1 MSKKFLDYTGLT
13 YLWGKIKDLLS
24 KKVDKVDGKGLS
36 TNDYTTAEKTKLSGI
51 ETGANKTTIDATLT
65 STGTNPVQG
74 KAIYTEL
81 GKKADTTTVNTEL
94 GKKVDKVTGKSLST
108 NDFTN
113 DYKTKLDGIDSEAN
127 KTVVDA
133 SLSSTSTNPV
143 QNKVVNTELGKK
155 VDKVSGKGLST
166 NDFTNA
172 YKTKLDNAASK
183 SDISSVYKPKGTVA
197 FASLPITT
205 EALREVEVGSVYN
218 VSDAFTTTNTFL
230 EGTDKTYPAGT
241 NVVCI
246 QVDNIKMWD
255 VLSGFVDLSSYQKEA
270 DLVAI
275 TNTEI
280 DTILAA

>member
-24 KKVDKVDGKGLS
+24 RKVDKVDGKGLS

-51 ETGANKTTIDATLT
+51 ETGANKTVVDTTLT

-81 GKKADTTTVNTEL
+81 GKKADTTTVNTAL
-94 GKKVDKVTGKSLST
+94 GNKVDKVTGKGLST

-113 DYKTKLDGIDSEAN
+113 DYKTKLD
-127 KTVVDA
+127 
-133 SLSSTSTNPV
+133 
-143 QNKVVNTELGKK
+143 
-155 VDKVSGKGLST
+155 
-166 NDFTNA
+166 
-172 YKTKLDNAASK
+172 NAASK
-183 SDISSVYKPKGTVA
+183 DDISSVYKPKGTVA
-197 FASLPITT
+197 FASLPIAT

-230 EGTDKTYPAGT
+230 EGTGKTYPAGT

-246 QVDNIKMWD
+246 QVENIKMWD

>member
-51 ETGANKTTIDATLT
+51 ETGANKTVVDTTLT

-74 KAIYTEL
+74 KVIYTEL

-94 GKKVDKVTGKSLST
+94 GKKVDKITGKDLST

-127 KTVVDA
+127 KIVVDA

-143 QNKVVNTELGKK
+143 QNKVINTALGTK

-183 SDISSVYKPKGTVA
+183 SDISSVYKPKGTVE
-197 FASLPITT
+197 FASLPIAT

-230 EGTDKTYPAGT
+230 EGTGKTYPAGT

-246 QVDNIKMWD
+246 QVDNTKMWD

>member
-51 ETGANKTTIDATLT
+51 ETGANKTVVDTTLT

-74 KAIYTEL
+74 KVIYTEL

-94 GKKVDKVTGKSLST
+94 GKKVDKITGKDLST
-108 NDFTN
+108 NDFT
-113 DYKTKLDGIDSEAN
+113 D
-127 KTVVDA
+127 
-133 SLSSTSTNPV
+133 
-143 QNKVVNTELGKK
+143 
-155 VDKVSGKGLST
+155 
-166 NDFTNA
+166 A

-183 SDISSVYKPKGTVA
+183 SDISSVYKPKGTVE
-197 FASLPITT
+197 FAGLPITR

-218 VSDAFTTTNTFL
+218 VSDAFTTSSTFL
-230 EGTDKTYPAGT
+230 EGTGKTYPAGT